1 MYSQITAI
9 VLALAAT
16 PLVSAHGKIAAV
28 TGNLGGNGTALGIK
42 GAVIPGS
49 GPNSVT
55 EPDTTVFWSKDI
67 NTDNDLGYVVS
78 HKPFFPTVSSS
89 LANNHPQEDG
99 SGNNQL
105 ADVASAMTLSGSTLP
120 QVSSG
125 GSVSGTFHVVT
136 SDGCGPLE
144 AVIDETA
151 TAKFSTASKATVTT
165 EMPGSA
171 GNCPAS
177 LSNDSGNNKVR
188 RSLRRAL
195 VKMGLL
201 SKRADNVNKDYVS
214 LLLFF
219 GLVLGW
225 VV

>member
-1 MYSQITAI
+1 
-9 VLALAAT
+9 
-16 PLVSAHGKIAAV
+16 
-28 TGNLGGNGTALGIK
+28 
-42 GAVIPGS
+42 
-49 GPNSVT
+49 
-55 EPDTTVFWSKDI
+55 
-67 NTDNDLGYVVS
+67 
-78 HKPFFPTVSSS
+78 
-89 LANNHPQEDG
+89 
-99 SGNNQL
+99 
-105 ADVASAMTLSGSTLP
+105 MTLSGSTLP

-165 EMPGSA
+165 AMPGTA
-171 GNCPAS
+171 GNCPDS
-177 LSNDSGNNKVR
+177 LSNDSGNSNKLK

-214 LLLFF
+214 DLSPRPSNPGSQTAWPGLFWKPF
-219 GLVLGW
+219 ASNPRILRLSRLRSPLARSALAPSTA
-225 VV
+225 

>member
-1 MYSQITAI
+1 
-9 VLALAAT
+9 
-16 PLVSAHGKIAAV
+16 
-28 TGNLGGNGTALGIK
+28 
-42 GAVIPGS
+42 
-49 GPNSVT
+49 
-55 EPDTTVFWSKDI
+55 
-67 NTDNDLGYVVS
+67 
-78 HKPFFPTVSSS
+78 
-89 LANNHPQEDG
+89 
-99 SGNNQL
+99 
-105 ADVASAMTLSGSTLP
+105 MTLSGSTLP

-144 AVIDETA
+144 AVIDESA

-165 EMPGSA
+165 DMPGTA

-177 LSNDSGNNKVR
+177 LSNDSGNSKLR

-214 LLLFF
+214 ISLRPC
-219 GLVLGW
+219 VD
-225 VV
+225 